1 MYENSGCQKNKRF
14 FFFLARTFFLFSFIF
29 IFNVLKISLFQK
41 AIEEERFQDAAY
53 MRDSAGTGLVSCI
66 KDFLNHN
73 VYVCLRCCRKCS
85 FMFVCKM

>member
-1 MYENSGCQKNKRF
+1 MKTVAVKKIRDF
-14 FFFLARTFFLFSFIF
+14 FFFLARTFFLFSFLF

-73 VYVCLRCCRKCS
+73 VYVCLSCFRKCS